1 MQIFIIANRVLSQLK
16 GDKRFLGL
24 SIVGPIIIIFLL
36 KVLFDAIASDTP
48 TIPQIPNIPGM
59 PKFQP
64 PAAIST
70 NTFILPASAFVI
82 HFLCF
87 VICAI
92 LLVQERTRGT
102 LERMLISGFKKTS
115 IIGGYTVG
123 YFGLATVQSMIVV
136 AEVLWLFDL
145 NLSWTSIILLFLVI
159 WLLAIVSVML
169 GIFISTFARHEG
181 HVFPFIPLLILP
193 SVLLTGVI
201 VAPDKLPRWAEFIG
215 QLFPLRY
222 ANNIIK
228 ELTKPDYSITSLIPD
243 YLMLIG
249 YALALL
255 FLASRTMK
263 ETE

>member
-1 MQIFIIANRVLSQLK
+1 MQIFIIASRVLSQLK
-16 GDKRFLGL
+16 GDKRFLAI
-24 SIVGPIIIIFLL
+24 SIVGPIVIIFLL
-36 KVLFDAIASDTP
+36 KVLFDALDADLP
-48 TIPQIPNIPGM
+48 KLPQIPVKPGM
-59 PKFQP
+59 PPIQP
-64 PAAIST
+64 PAITTLS
-70 NTFILPASAFVI
+70 FILPAAAFVI

-102 LERMLISGFKKTS
+102 LERMLISGFRRTS

-123 YFGLATVQSMIVV
+123 YFGLATLQSIIVV
-136 AEVLWLFDL
+136 TEVLWLFKLDL
-145 NLSWTSIILLFLVI
+145 SFTSIFLLFLVI
-159 WLLAIVSVML
+159 WLLAIVSVMM

-193 SVLLTGVI
+193 SIFLTGVI
-201 VAPDKLPRWAEFIG
+201 VSPDKLPVWAEFIG
-215 QLFPLRY
+215 KLFPLRY

-228 ELTKPDYSITSLIPD
+228 ELMKPEYAMVDLIPD
-243 YLMLIG
+243 YLILVG
-249 YALALL
+249 YILALL